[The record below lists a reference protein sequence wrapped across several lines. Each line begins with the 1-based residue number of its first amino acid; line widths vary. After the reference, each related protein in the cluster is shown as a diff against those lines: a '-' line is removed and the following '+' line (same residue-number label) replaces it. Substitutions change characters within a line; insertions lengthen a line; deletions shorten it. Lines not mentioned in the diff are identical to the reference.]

1 MLRRKRILILAVA
14 STLLIAGI
22 MVAALSSTSFR
33 KWYRPPIAELPCAD
47 DVAEMRASL
56 LESPLGLPRTPEFVV
71 PAEHVAGVLY
81 WLRPG
86 EYVSQP
92 PIFPQDELGEIWIKT
107 KSGREFR

>member
-1 MLRRKRILILAVA
+1 
-14 STLLIAGI
+14 
-22 MVAALSSTSFR
+22 
-33 KWYRPPIAELPCAD
+33 
-47 DVAEMRASL
+47 
-56 LESPLGLPRTPEFVV
+56 VV

-107 KSGREFR
+107 KSGREFRLRFYWAGKNPAVFTFDGTDHFWGNDEDEKGEWHDGGSRLALAVRKAFEASRL